1 MMFSYCVLFE
11 LSESNGN
18 FIALNGCHIPL
29 RVESKVVDVNSLQRF
44 TVPRLAELW
53 LEKSNI
59 NRLVKIFHGN
69 LPSLEILDLQGCTGI
84 TDSGITTLN
93 GILELSNLRRFLIR
107 GCIDLF
113 FLRIKIMNVLE
124 IF

>member
-1 MMFSYCVLFE
+1 MFSYCVLFE

-29 RVESKVVDVNSLQRF
+29 RVDSQVVDVNSLQHF
-44 TVPRLAELW
+44 SVPGLAELW
-53 LEKSNI
+53 LESSNI

-69 LPSLEILDLQGCTGI
+69 LPSLEILDLTACNGI
-84 TDSGITTLN
+84 TESGITTLE
-93 GILELSNLRRFLIR
+93 GILELSNLKQFLIR
-107 GCIDLF
+107 GCIILF

>member
-1 MMFSYCVLFE
+1 MFFYCVSLE

-29 RVESKVVDVNSLQRF
+29 RVESKVVDVNSLKYLV
-44 TVPRLAELW
+44 VPRLAELW
-53 LEKSNI
+53 LENSNI

-69 LPSLEILDLQGCTGI
+69 LPSLEILDLGLCNGI
-84 TDSGITTLN
+84 TESGITTLE
-93 GILELSNLRRFLIR
+93 GISELSNLRQFLIR
-107 GCIDLF
+107 GCIILF